1 MSVVISDAWR
11 QRFGGTARLYGEK
24 ALQCFADA
32 HVCVVGIGGVGS
44 WAAEA
49 LARTGI
55 GAITLID
62 MDDVCVTNTN
72 RQIHALSGNVGLAK
86 AEVMAERIRLI
97 NPECRVT
104 VVDDFV
110 TPENVAEYLGV
121 GFSYVIDAIDSVRPK
136 AALIAWCRR
145 YKVPL
150 VTTGGAGGQIDPTQ
164 IQVADLAKT
173 IQDPLAA
180 KLRERLKSQFGVV
193 KNSKGKLG
201 VDCVFSTEALVYPQA
216 DGSVCAMKSTAEGPK
231 RMDCASGFGAATMVT
246 ATFGFVAVSHAL
258 KKMLAKAQ
266 RDAAASGKKFPHRAR
281 RRESEIGRLTFAGG
295 GEHRLAQG
303 AEALAARGAELA
315 AQPQLVEQR
324 QRILRQDPGAGF
336 SFHGG

>member
-1 MSVVISDAWR
+1 M
-11 QRFGGTARLYGEK
+11 
-24 ALQCFADA
+24 
-32 HVCVVGIGGVGS
+32 VGIGGVGS

-72 RQIHALSGNVGLAK
+72 RQIHALRDNVGLA
-86 AEVMAERIRLI
+86 EVRGDGGAYSSHQPGVPGDGDRRL
-97 NPECRVT
+97 C
-104 VVDDFV
+104 DGGD
-110 TPENVAEYLGV
+110 NVAEYMSKGY
-121 GFSYVIDAIDSVRPK
+121 SYVIDAIDSVRPK
-136 AALIAWCRR
+136 AALIAYCRR

-180 KLRERLKSQFGVV
+180 KLRERLKSDFNVV

-246 ATFGFVAVSHAL
+246 ASFGFVAVSHAL
-258 KKMLAKAQ
+258 KKMMAKA
-266 RDAAASGKKFPHRAR
+266 
-281 RRESEIGRLTFAGG
+281 E
-295 GEHRLAQG
+295 
-303 AEALAARGAELA
+303 
-315 AQPQLVEQR
+315 R
-324 QRILRQDPGAGF
+324 QA
-336 SFHGG
+336 

>member
-1 MSVVISDAWR
+1 MSVVISDARR

-24 ALQCFADA
+24 ALQLFADA

-72 RQIHALSGNVGLAK
+72 RQIHALRDSVGTAK
-86 AEVMAERIRLI
+86 SEVMAERIRLI

-104 VVDDFV
+104 VIDDFV
-110 TPENVAEYLGV
+110 TADNVAEYMSKGY
-121 GFSYVIDAIDSVRPK
+121 SYVIDAIDSVRPK
-136 AALIAWCRR
+136 AALIAYCRR

-164 IQVADLAKT
+164 IRGRSGENDP
-173 IQDPLAA
+173 DPLAA
-180 KLRERLKSQFGVV
+180 KLRERLKSDFNVV

-246 ATFGFVAVSHAL
+246 ASFGFVAVSHAL
-258 KKMLAKAQ
+258 KKMMAKA
-266 RDAAASGKKFPHRAR
+266 
-281 RRESEIGRLTFAGG
+281 E
-295 GEHRLAQG
+295 
-303 AEALAARGAELA
+303 
-315 AQPQLVEQR
+315 R
-324 QRILRQDPGAGF
+324 QA
-336 SFHGG
+336 

>member
-24 ALQCFADA
+24 ALQRFAEA
-32 HVCVVGIGGVGS
+32 HICVVGIGGVGS

-72 RQIHALSGNVGLAK
+72 RQIHALRDNVGLAK
-86 AEVMAERIRLI
+86 AEVMAERIRQI

-104 VVDDFV
+104 VIDDFI
-110 TPENVAEYLGV
+110 TPDNVAGYMDYMDA
-121 GFSYVIDAIDSVRPK
+121 GFTYVIDAIDSVRPK
-136 AALIAWCRR
+136 AALIAYCRR

-180 KLRERLKSQFGVV
+180 KLRERLKHNFGVV

-216 DGSVCAMKSTAEGPK
+216 DGSVCAMKATAEGPK

-258 KKMLAKAQ
+258 KKIMAKA
-266 RDAAASGKKFPHRAR
+266 AR
-281 RRESEIGRLTFAGG
+281 QE
-295 GEHRLAQG
+295 
-303 AEALAARGAELA
+303 
-315 AQPQLVEQR
+315 
-324 QRILRQDPGAGF
+324 
-336 SFHGG
+336 

>member
-1 MSVVISDAWR
+1 MSVVLSDAWM
-11 QRFGGTARLYGEK
+11 QRFGGTARLYGAD
-24 ALQCFADA
+24 ALQLFAES
-32 HVCVVGIGGVGS
+32 HICVIGIGGVGS

-72 RQIHALSGNVGLAK
+72 RQIHALRGTVGLSK
-86 AEVMAERIRLI
+86 AEVMAGRIREI
-97 NPECRVT
+97 NPECAVT
-104 VVDDFV
+104 IIDDFV
-110 TPENVAEYLGV
+110 TADNVAGYLDKGY
-121 GFSYVIDAIDSVRPK
+121 SYVIDAIDSVRPK
-136 AALIAWCRR
+136 AAIIAWCRR
-145 YKVPL
+145 NKVPL

-164 IQVADLAKT
+164 IQVTDLAKT

-180 KLRERLKSQFGVV
+180 KLRERLKQDFGVV

-246 ATFGFVAVSHAL
+246 ASFGFVAVSHAL
-258 KKMLAKAQ
+258 KKMMAKA
-266 RDAAASGKKFPHRAR
+266 AR
-281 RRESEIGRLTFAGG
+281 QKA
-295 GEHRLAQG
+295 
-303 AEALAARGAELA
+303 
-315 AQPQLVEQR
+315 
-324 QRILRQDPGAGF
+324 
-336 SFHGG
+336 

>member
-1 MSVVISDAWR
+1 MATVVTDAWQ
-11 QRFGGTARLYGEK
+11 QRFGGTARLYGRD
-24 ALQCFADA
+24 ALALFADA

-72 RQIHALSGNVGLAK
+72 RQIHALLETVGQPK
-86 AEVMAERIRLI
+86 GEVMAERIRAI

-110 TPENVAEYLGV
+110 TVDNVVQLLNQ

-145 YKVPL
+145 NKVPL

-180 KLRERLKSQFGVV
+180 KLRERLKHDFGVV

-216 DGSVCAMKSTAEGPK
+216 DGSVCAAKSSAEGPK

-246 ATFGFVAVSHAL
+246 ASFGFVAVSHAL
-258 KKMLAKAQ
+258 KKMMAKAA
-266 RDAAASGKKFPHRAR
+266 RERA
-281 RRESEIGRLTFAGG
+281 
-295 GEHRLAQG
+295 
-303 AEALAARGAELA
+303 
-315 AQPQLVEQR
+315 
-324 QRILRQDPGAGF
+324 
-336 SFHGG
+336 